1 MASDVQEIPL
11 TRGFVALVDA
21 TDYEWLASFKWCAS
35 VNKTGTLVYAV
46 RGVGGR
52 GKARLLSMH
61 RMILGDPPGSL
72 VDHANGNTLDNRRC
86 NLRLATR
93 GQNNAN
99 RRSAG
104 CAAGYRGVVAGPT
117 AGTWAARLN
126 GHIGLFDSAEAA
138 ALAFDFVARNTY
150 GEFAVLNFPD
160 RVEAMP
166 QKRAQPTGASGL
178 RGVVPTRGGRWR
190 AIVHRNN
197 RQINLGTFDAP
208 EAAAAAR
215 ASALA
220 QKTYGL

>member
-1 MASDVQEIPL
+1 MATDVREIPL
-11 TRGFVALVDA
+11 TRGYVALVDA
-21 TDYEWLASFKWCAS
+21 ADYEWLASFKWCAS
-35 VNKTGTLVYAV
+35 VSKRSALVYAV

-52 GKARLLSMH
+52 AKPRLLGMH
-61 RMILGDPPGSL
+61 RMILGDPDGSL

-117 AGTWAARLN
+117 PGTWAARADR
-126 GHIGLFDSAEAA
+126 HIGIFDSAEDA
-138 ALAFDFVARNTY
+138 ALAFDFVARRTY

-166 QKRAQPTGASGL
+166 KRRVQPTGVSGF

-190 AIVHRNN
+190 AIIHRDN
-197 RQINLGTFDAP
+197 RQISLGTFDAP

-220 QKTYGL
+220 QETYGL

>member
-1 MASDVQEIPL
+1 MASDVREIPL
-11 TRGFVALVDA
+11 TRGYVALVDA
-21 TDYEWLASFKWCAS
+21 ADYEWLAAFKWCAS
-35 VNKTGTLVYAV
+35 VNKRGTLVYAV

-52 GKARLLSMH
+52 AKARLLSMH
-61 RMILGDPPGSL
+61 RLILGDPAGLL

-86 NLRLATR
+86 NLRSATS

-104 CAAGYRGVVAGPT
+104 CAAGYRGVVAGPKP
-117 AGTWAARLN
+117 GTWAARLN
-126 GHIGLFDSAEAA
+126 GHLGIFDSAEAA